1 MERVP
6 RILVW
11 AACCGLLGAAAV
23 GAARAARESTPPAA
37 GPGVSAAATAAS
49 KTPARIE
56 VYSVAQGGTV
66 MVDRVVKSDE
76 EWRKELDSEAF
87 RIARQ
92 KGTERAFTGKYWDNH
107 RAGVYHCVCCGNDL
121 FTSDTKFESGTGW
134 LSFWAPV
141 DARNVASEGDDS
153 LFMQRTEVLCSRCD
167 AHLGHVF
174 PDGPKPTGM
183 RYCINSAALKFEE
196 KDKPAG

>member
-1 MERVP
+1 MEKVK
-6 RILVW
+6 
-11 AACCGLLGAAAV
+11 
-23 GAARAARESTPPAA
+23 
-37 GPGVSAAATAAS
+37 
-49 KTPARIE
+49 KT
-56 VYSVAQGGTV
+56 
-66 MVDRVVKSDE
+66 DE
-76 EWRKELDSEAF
+76 EWRKELSPEQYHV
-87 RIARQ
+87 ARQ
-92 KGTERAFTGKYWDNH
+92 KGTEPAFTGKYWDNH

-134 LSFWAPV
+134 PSFWAPV